1 MRNPEIKPRSYQLD
15 CLEAITQAIE
25 SGASRALIVMAS
37 GLGKTLTS
45 AFAVERFFAQRNFGK
60 VLMLCH
66 SEAILS

>member
-1 MRNPEIKPRSYQLD
+1 MINPEIKPRSYQLD

-45 AFAVERFFAQRNFGK
+45 AFAVERFLLN
-60 VLMLCH
+60 
-66 SEAILS
+66 AILARSLCCVILRRF